1 MTISYAVVDGSNIA
15 TEGRSLPSLAQLD
28 EAVRQFQDEFPDLEV
43 IVVVDATFGH
53 RIDPAERDE
62 YDEAVA
68 HGELVSPPAG
78 AIGRGDAFLL
88 RVAERVGAQVL
99 SNDSFQEFHGEHPW
113 LFDEGRLI
121 GGKPIPGVGWIFTPR
136 SPVRGPKSR
145 AATGAARR
153 SRRAAVPAEPEAW
166 EPSSTRP
173 QVGDRRRRRPG
184 AHTAEA
190 VQAVASAVAE
200 AEAAAAESVESVQPR
215 EVERRAAEPQAA
227 APSARPVPQE
237 REVPAAQEGPEGAE
251 VEVPAPRRRRAAKAL
266 GAIKSITA
274 PRARRKAAGPAAGEP
289 AAEGVAPGRRR
300 GAKSEVSAQA
310 AAGEPAA
317 EGGEGVAPGRRRG
330 AGREV
335 AAQAAAGEPAAE
347 GVAPGRRRGARRE
360 VSAQAAAGEPEHG
373 AAEAAAATPA
383 RPVKPAKKTGAPA
396 AADPVEAPA
405 GRARGRAAQTAKV
418 VKGVPAQAV
427 KGAPAPEPE
436 HGAAEAVAEAA
447 AATPAKPAKAAK
459 RTRAAKATRMVEP
472 ATPEEGEAEGAVEA
486 ASPAKRARRVG
497 AAKAPK
503 AAGGAGEPTGTRRVA
518 KVPGTVPGTVR
529 AEGVEAGATGATAGA
544 AASPEAA
551 KPAKA
556 AKPTKAA
563 KPANTARPAKAA
575 TGKEKAPRAGAGPG
589 GSVGAD
595 GGEAAPARA
604 GGRRRRRGGG
614 SAEPVNDP
622 LTFLTF
628 ITEHPLGSLV
638 EGTVAAFVSHGAMVD
653 VNGTRCYVP
662 LRGLGDPPP
671 QKARQVLERD
681 QRRRFEVVALDPP
694 RRGVELALPAAER
707 HRADGPP
714 AHAPGR

>member
-310 AAGEPAA
+310 AAGEP
-317 EGGEGVAPGRRRG
+317 
-330 AGREV
+330 
-335 AAQAAAGEPAAE
+335 
-347 GVAPGRRRGARRE
+347 
-360 VSAQAAAGEPEHG
+360 EHG

-383 RPVKPAKKTGAPA
+383 RPVKPAKKTGAPAAAGAAEAAKAAGAAEAPA

-427 KGAPAPEPE
+427 KGAPAQEPE

-544 AASPEAA
+544 AASPE
-551 KPAKA
+551 A

>member
-310 AAGEPAA
+310 AAGEP
-317 EGGEGVAPGRRRG
+317 
-330 AGREV
+330 
-335 AAQAAAGEPAAE
+335 
-347 GVAPGRRRGARRE
+347 
-360 VSAQAAAGEPEHG
+360 EHG

-427 KGAPAPEPE
+427 KGAPAQEPE

-544 AASPEAA
+544 AASPE
-551 KPAKA
+551 A